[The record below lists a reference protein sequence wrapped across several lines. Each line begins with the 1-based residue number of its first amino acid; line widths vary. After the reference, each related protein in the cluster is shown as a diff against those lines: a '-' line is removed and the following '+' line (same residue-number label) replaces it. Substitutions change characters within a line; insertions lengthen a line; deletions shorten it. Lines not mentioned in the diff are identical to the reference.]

1 VTTRAAPGLWAPPD
15 EAAQSI
21 AGALWAHWA
30 EARKVAATSP
40 FFRRSA
46 NWLEV
51 SRHRLIGEWW
61 LRQPTQ
67 PVRAT
72 SHAAPASAATIDVN
86 GMKRPA

>member
-1 VTTRAAPGLWAPPD
+1 VTTRAATGLWTPTN
-15 EAAQSI
+15 EGAQGI
-21 AGALWAHWA
+21 ATALRAHWA
-30 EARKVAATSP
+30 EATKVAATSP

-61 LRQPTQ
+61 LRRPTQ

-72 SHAAPASAATIDVN
+72 SHAAPASAATIDVK